1 MYRKILLPV
10 DLDEETS
17 WHKALPTAVALCRT
31 FDASL
36 HVLTVRPDVKMPM
49 VSAYLPKNFSRD
61 AEAAVVEAQ
70 RDFINEQVPDDVQA
84 QSVVVDGSPPW
95 EAIIKVA
102 EQLEVELIVMASHT
116 RRRFVDYVLG
126 PNSEHVVHHTNISV
140 MIVR

>member
-10 DLDEETS
+10 DLDEEAS

-31 FDASL
+31 FNASL
-36 HVLTVRPDVKMPM
+36 HVLTVRPGAKMPM

-61 AEAAVVEAQ
+61 AEAAVVDAQ
-70 RDFINEQVPDDVQA
+70 RTFIDEQVPDDIQA
-84 QSVVVDGSPPW
+84 QSIVVGGSPW

-116 RRRFVDYVLG
+116 KRRFVDYVLG
-126 PNSEHVVHHTNISV
+126 PNSEHVVHHTRISV